1 MAKPTQDVVI
11 WAAQD
16 VNLSVLNGPN
26 KTLPITDL
34 LNKGWDKNQKPA
46 ADEFNYI
53 LNNLGKYVNWLSTEI
68 ANPVINATSLNT
80 PSTIVLRDGSGNF
93 SAGSITASLNGN
105 SSTATTATKWQT
117 ARTLTLAGSISGSA
131 SIDGS
136 GDVTLNTSILSS
148 GVSILTGVIT
158 HGGTIPLPSGYNQA
172 QCRWMVSIAD
182 DNPTNEIWDIKEDS
196 AYLHYKFICFTDN
209 NRVVTALTTH
219 GKDGVPTTLS
229 ANANYIIIG
238 VK

>member
-11 WAAQD
+11 WAIQD
-16 VNLSVLNGPN
+16 VNLPALNGPN
-26 KTLPITDL
+26 KTLPIPDL

-105 SSTATTATKWQT
+105 ASTASKWQT
-117 ARTLTLAGSISGSA
+117 ARTLTLAGSVSGSA

-136 GDVTLNTSILSS
+136 GNVTLNTSILSS
-148 GVSILTGVIT
+148 GVSILTGIIA
-158 HGGTIPLPSGYNQA
+158 HGGTIPLPSGYTQA
-172 QCRWMVSIAD
+172 QCKWMVSIAD
-182 DNPTNEIWDIKEDS
+182 DNPTNDTWDINENG
-196 AYLHYKFICFTDN
+196 AYLHYKFICSAN
-209 NRVVTALTTH
+209 ANRLVTAQATH
-219 GKDGVPTTLS
+219 GRGETLTLVS